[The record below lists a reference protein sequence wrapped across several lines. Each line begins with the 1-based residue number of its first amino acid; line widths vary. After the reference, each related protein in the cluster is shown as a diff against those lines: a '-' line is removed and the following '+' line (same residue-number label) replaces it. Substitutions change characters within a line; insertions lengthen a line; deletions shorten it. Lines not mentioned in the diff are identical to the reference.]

1 MLEFNRNVDGEVQLS
16 ETDLLNFIRIADSS
30 WKGTAIPHLE
40 TLLRWPTGVNFF
52 CYYLELGRM
61 TENLLNS
68 I

>member
-1 MLEFNRNVDGEVQLS
+1 MTEKMLEFNRNVDGEVQLS

-52 CYYLELGRM
+52 AIIW
-61 TENLLNS
+61 NLVE
-68 I
+68 